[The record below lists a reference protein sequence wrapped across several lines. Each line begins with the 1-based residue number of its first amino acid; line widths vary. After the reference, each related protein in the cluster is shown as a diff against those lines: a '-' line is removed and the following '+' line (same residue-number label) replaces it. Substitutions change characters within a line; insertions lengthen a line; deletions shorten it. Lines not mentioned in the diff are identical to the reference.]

1 MSEEAIRELQLE
13 KQQHESVTRVSYG
26 FELRRRDFFKL
37 LGGGMLVCACASPI
51 LGHESGARRRNDD
64 EDLPENISAW
74 LHIGQDGNV
83 TVYTGKVEMGQNIR
97 TSLTQQVAEELHTPV
112 ESIQL
117 VMGDTSLTPYDMGTF
132 GSRTTP
138 TMGPQLRSVSAA
150 ARDNLIDIAAQR
162 WGADR
167 SKLQAS
173 DGRIIDSLSN
183 RSVSFGELT
192 KGQELVKLISDD
204 PVLQTPAQ
212 WKIAG
217 TPTPK
222 VDGRDFVTG
231 KHKYTS
237 DLSLPGMLHGKI
249 LRPTA
254 FHATLKS
261 LNTSETEKIPGVK
274 VVHDG
279 TFVGVVASDVW
290 TASKA
295 LEAIQA
301 KWEAPRQTSEATLF
315 QDVRKPTTKEN
326 DNPGGPPRISA
337 GSVEQGFSSADKT
350 LKQTYTVAYIQHV
363 PLEPRAAVA
372 QWKDGKLTVWTGTQR
387 PFAVRDELAE
397 AFRLAKD
404 KVHVMVPDTGSAYGG
419 KHTGETAIEAAR
431 LAQAAGKPVKLVWT
445 REEEFTWAYFRPGGA
460 IDVRSAVQN
469 DGKVL
474 AWQFDNY
481 NSGPAAMKT
490 PYAFPNQHIE
500 FHSTDGPLRQGSYRG
515 LAATANHFARE
526 VHMDELAN
534 LLKMDPLEFRRKNL
548 IDPRAQGVLDAAA
561 KAFGW
566 GRQKNSATRGF
577 GIALGA
583 EKGSYVACC
592 AEVEVQG
599 REVRVKRAVE
609 AFECGAIVNPNGLR
623 NQVAGAIM
631 MGVGGALFEAIHFD
645 NGRILNPHLAKYRV
659 PRFSDMPQIEV
670 VLLDRKDIAPAGAG
684 ETPIM
689 AIAPAISNA
698 IFAATEIRLR
708 SLPLVPDGLPAQSAG
723 G

>member
-290 TASKA
+290 TASK
-295 LEAIQA
+295 
-301 KWEAPRQTSEATLF
+301 
-315 QDVRKPTTKEN
+315 
-326 DNPGGPPRISA
+326 
-337 GSVEQGFSSADKT
+337 
-350 LKQTYTVAYIQHV
+350 
-363 PLEPRAAVA
+363 
-372 QWKDGKLTVWTGTQR
+372 
-387 PFAVRDELAE
+387 
-397 AFRLAKD
+397 
-404 KVHVMVPDTGSAYGG
+404 
-419 KHTGETAIEAAR
+419 
-431 LAQAAGKPVKLVWT
+431 
-445 REEEFTWAYFRPGGA
+445 
-460 IDVRSAVQN
+460 
-469 DGKVL
+469 
-474 AWQFDNY
+474 
-481 NSGPAAMKT
+481 
-490 PYAFPNQHIE
+490 
-500 FHSTDGPLRQGSYRG
+500 
-515 LAATANHFARE
+515 
-526 VHMDELAN
+526 
-534 LLKMDPLEFRRKNL
+534 
-548 IDPRAQGVLDAAA
+548 
-561 KAFGW
+561 
-566 GRQKNSATRGF
+566 
-577 GIALGA
+577 
-583 EKGSYVACC
+583 
-592 AEVEVQG
+592 
-599 REVRVKRAVE
+599 
-609 AFECGAIVNPNGLR
+609 
-623 NQVAGAIM
+623 
-631 MGVGGALFEAIHFD
+631 
-645 NGRILNPHLAKYRV
+645 
-659 PRFSDMPQIEV
+659 
-670 VLLDRKDIAPAGAG
+670 
-684 ETPIM
+684 
-689 AIAPAISNA
+689 
-698 IFAATEIRLR
+698 
-708 SLPLVPDGLPAQSAG
+708 
-723 G
+723 